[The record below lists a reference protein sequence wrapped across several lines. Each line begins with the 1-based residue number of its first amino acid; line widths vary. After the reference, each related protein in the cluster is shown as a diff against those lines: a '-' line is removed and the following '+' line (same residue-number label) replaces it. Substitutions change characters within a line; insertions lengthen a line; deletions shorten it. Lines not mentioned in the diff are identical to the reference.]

1 MAAAVAPAEETCVT
15 RRRTV
20 VLLVAVSALATAL
33 TASATVPQAA
43 QRVRA
48 AIPAAEFYK
57 AEHGTYAGMTA
68 AKLRAIDRA
77 VRNVV
82 VKRAGKSSY
91 CVQSTLAGPVVHFD
105 GPKGP
110 VRRGPCGVRG
120 AVVPQPAASPAPAD
134 ATTAKSRLRAAVPA
148 IEMYRYDNGG
158 YAGLTLAK
166 IQANDAGIEG
176 IRVVWSTA
184 AVYCIESGSG
194 AFLHHL
200 RGPAGSAIAGRC
212 PAAP

>member
-1 MAAAVAPAEETCVT
+1 VT
-15 RRRTV
+15 RRTV
-20 VLLVAVSALATAL
+20 ALFVTLAALATSVA
-33 TASATVPQAA
+33 ASATVPQAA

-48 AIPAAEFYK
+48 TIPAAEFYK
-57 AEHGTYAGMTA
+57 ADHGTYAGMTV
-68 AKLRAIDRA
+68 AKLRTIDRSI
-77 VRNVV
+77 RNVA

-120 AVVPQPAASPAPAD
+120 AVVPQPSSSPAPTD
-134 ATTAKSRLRAAVPA
+134 AASVKSRLRAAVPA
-148 IEMYRYDNGG
+148 IEMYRYDSGG
-158 YAGLTLAK
+158 YTGLTVAK

-176 IRVVWSTA
+176 VRVVWARASA
-184 AVYCIESGSG
+184 YCIESGSG
-194 AFLHHL
+194 AVTHHL
-200 RGPAGSAIAGRC
+200 RGPSGSPTAGRC